1 MWQNNNPIFIL
12 FFFSSICLGELVQS
26 NNELLYLD
34 IEEHT
39 LDNGM
44 RIFIAPDYDQ
54 PVVSYYFFINRG
66 YLDSPNGNYELTT
79 AMINRMHFGT
89 KKYPT
94 QKEMEKLFISLG
106 NDTWFK
112 DNLRSDNIEFWVT
125 FLKEDSYRGLSF
137 IADYIQNPTYKSIFN
152 IIFKLFGIFIKDD
165 EPEADNILNYHIK
178 DMYYSQPGFKKGHNI
193 STPEFSIKKMKK
205 WHDTIIQ
212 PKSTTLV
219 VMGDININYIK
230 KITSE
235 LFGNWE
241 SSISLPEK
249 IQFES
254 NLKKDS
260 EIKIRFIEMP
270 KSKEA
275 HISIMFNGFAR
286 SDSNYYAQ
294 ELLNSILAGGNSSR
308 LRQNVWSE
316 FNEYGNIELKSNSS
330 ERAHFLKLYVNAQ
343 YSNLDLKYKS
353 ILNEIDKINKGTI
366 TNEEIDIHKLKINRK
381 RIRDKFG
388 SHYKFSRVLA
398 EAVSIG
404 ENPNIFFNEEI
415 DNFNRVS
422 LEDVNRIAKEI
433 FNPTN
438 FIIAVVGNKD
448 SSATFLNNFDNIEYF
463 SYKDKLE

>member
-1 MWQNNNPIFIL
+1 
-12 FFFSSICLGELVQS
+12 
-26 NNELLYLD
+26 
-34 IEEHT
+34 
-39 LDNGM
+39 
-44 RIFIAPDYDQ
+44 
-54 PVVSYYFFINRG
+54 
-66 YLDSPNGNYELTT
+66 
-79 AMINRMHFGT
+79 
-89 KKYPT
+89 
-94 QKEMEKLFISLG
+94 
-106 NDTWFK
+106 
-112 DNLRSDNIEFWVT
+112 
-125 FLKEDSYRGLSF
+125 
-137 IADYIQNPTYKSIFN
+137 
-152 IIFKLFGIFIKDD
+152 
-165 EPEADNILNYHIK
+165 
-178 DMYYSQPGFKKGHNI
+178 
-193 STPEFSIKKMKK
+193 
-205 WHDTIIQ
+205 
-212 PKSTTLV
+212 
-219 VMGDININYIK
+219 MGDININYIK

-366 TNEEIDIHKLKINRK
+366 TNEEIDIYKLKINRK

-388 SHYKFSRVLA
+388 SHYKFSRALA

-448 SSATFLNNFDNIEYF
+448 SSATFLNNFDNIEYY